1 MSRNQAISLD
11 DKQQQLV
18 DRLVETGRY
27 DGASDVV
34 AMGLKL
40 VEERERNAQAF
51 TQDLEAEVE
60 IGLSSGPAIAMES
73 AEELISEFRK
83 NR

>member
-18 DRLVETGRY
+18 DRLVQAGRY
-27 DGASDVV
+27 DGANDVV